1 MQGTPKIK
9 IYGDVNQS
17 LTKAILTIVH
27 MSALKSD
34 QYEYHNIEV
43 ARGDNL
49 SKDYLD
55 LNPLGTVP
63 ALLDT
68 SSDTLVIDTHSMCS

>member
-1 MQGTPKIK
+1 
-9 IYGDVNQS
+9 
-17 LTKAILTIVH
+17 

-68 SSDTLVIDTHSMCS
+68 SSDTLVIGTSLSVFLNFLVSASQEDDISRLYPESSR